1 MTREQ
6 FMQFVNSNETTAENG
21 YYCKVIQNGITYI
34 LFGNVSEANLL
45 SDYRNKMNVAGFLY
59 DGRFYGVD
67 YDYREYDL
75 DFSTSVADF
84 EKKFNEA
91 YRAAEKCFTL
101 ENPAPITEVTQKA
114 MEKECRIHREENF
127 KYYKEHQAA
136 EDAKREIFGIAYKSY
151 DEGKTHMEKFTPIFF
166 DCLKN
171 PEKFN
176 SYVQNAIEENAD
188 IINYRLK
195 CEAEKIKK
203 IEELKHDPALMR
215 TVAIYKALEVIEAK
229 TVKMTCNLYGKTFE
243 LSIDHDTLMSRLAFD
258 TDISLYNFTKSVRAD
273 IEDAAEEVGI
283 KRYDAKV
290 NFTDIVK
297 ITYGKKVIYSE

>member
-34 LFGNVSEANLL
+34 LFGNVSESNLL

-59 DGRFYGVD
+59 DGRFYGVH
-67 YDYREYDL
+67 YYYREYDL
-75 DFSTSVADF
+75 DFSVSVADF

-114 MEKECRIHREENF
+114 MEKECRIHREEDF

-136 EDAKREIFGIAYKSY
+136 EDAKREIFGIVYKNY
-151 DEGKTHMEKFTPIFF
+151 DENKTHMEKFTPIFF

-203 IEELKHDPALMR
+203 IEELKHNPALMR
-215 TVAIYKALEVIEAK
+215 TVAIYKALEAIEAK

-243 LSIDHDTLMSRLAFD
+243 LSIERDRLMRCLAFD
-258 TDISLYNFTKSVRAD
+258 TDIDLYNFTKTVEAS
-273 IEDAAEEVGI
+273 IKDAAEEVGI
-283 KRYDAKV
+283 KRYNAKV